1 MVVVA
6 LLPGVQGDLGNGDG
20 VAWHEG
26 VAENKRSIK
35 SRCGGAVKAQR
46 THIKEGFLNANGCM
60 SLIASPLSQWT
71 RARLDFLISINCS
84 SVNLPG
90 LAELS

>member
-1 MVVVA
+1 MMYWSVMYRGVMYRSSVTIAGGGVGVA

-35 SRCGGAVKAQR
+35 SRCGGR
-46 THIKEGFLNANGCM
+46 
-60 SLIASPLSQWT
+60 
-71 RARLDFLISINCS
+71 
-84 SVNLPG
+84 
-90 LAELS
+90 

>member
-35 SRCGGAVKAQR
+35 SRC
-46 THIKEGFLNANGCM
+46 
-60 SLIASPLSQWT
+60 
-71 RARLDFLISINCS
+71 ARR
-84 SVNLPG
+84 
-90 LAELS
+90 

>member
-35 SRCGGAVKAQR
+35 SRCRGR
-46 THIKEGFLNANGCM
+46 
-60 SLIASPLSQWT
+60 
-71 RARLDFLISINCS
+71 
-84 SVNLPG
+84 
-90 LAELS
+90 